1 MFYTLRRWV
10 LVRKRL
16 HKLRAG
22 VNFFFFFH
30 LARDG
35 KRKCKGSREEEERG
49 GRRTGKT
56 DTTYEPYVQCP
67 MMTETHCTKVD
78 SILWRC
84 DERMMSKRRRREIY
98 TLFIANDTSAVLLV
112 FALQIFNADR

>member
-1 MFYTLRRWV
+1 MV
-10 LVRKRL
+10 G
-16 HKLRAG
+16 AG
-22 VNFFFFFH
+22 VNFFFFS
-30 LARDG
+30 LGAR
-35 KRKCKGSREEEERG
+35 REEKVQGEQGRRKEG
-49 GRRTGKT
+49 ERRTGKT

-98 TLFIANDTSAVLLV
+98 TLFIANDTSAVLSV
-112 FALQIFNADR
+112 FTLQIFNADR